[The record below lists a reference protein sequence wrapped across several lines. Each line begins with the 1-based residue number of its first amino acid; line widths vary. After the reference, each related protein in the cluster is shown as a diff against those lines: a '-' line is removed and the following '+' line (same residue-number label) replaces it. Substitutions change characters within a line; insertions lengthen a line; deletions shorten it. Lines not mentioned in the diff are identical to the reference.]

1 MNTILT
7 CAVEFDTH
15 EHQTSGEWY
24 RELRFTPDSS
34 QFNNIMDAI
43 EASEMTVNLFKTF
56 LSKISTYVDDVNG
69 RDDVKVLV
77 IKMFQERPYFS
88 TDDKMKERP
97 IRINRTPIPLEWLKD
112 EDQELNEQ
120 HIEIART
127 LAIKMSGRKL
137 HVQESDAIEAFH
149 VKSAKKA
156 AAAAVALGDAD
167 DLDV

>member
-7 CAVEFDTH
+7 CKVDFDNH

-34 QFNNIMDAI
+34 QFANIMDAI

-56 LSKISTYVDDVNG
+56 LSKISTYVDDIDGKDN
-69 RDDVKVLV
+69 VKVLV
-77 IKMFQERPYFS
+77 VKMYQEKPYFS
-88 TDDKMKERP
+88 LDDSTKERP
-97 IRINRTPIPLEWLKD
+97 IRLNKTPVPLEWIMSDD
-112 EDQELNEQ
+112 EELNEQ

-149 VKSAKKA
+149 VKSATKA